1 MKALIWIFV
10 LIVFLPI
17 IYLLY
22 AGLNNSEFMSADFR
36 GITLKWFTSAISDP
50 KFLSALS
57 FTLLKFTVVGM
68 LSCFLG
74 LILGVSYLNSS
85 RLFRAILICSLA
97 TLFVVPP
104 TAYCLNL
111 LSIARSIGLDR
122 GLFLTII
129 GQTTQALPAVA
140 AFLLPTLKNISWNE
154 FEAAVMLGAPG
165 PLALWKF
172 VVKKIGNHLL
182 LAFSIGGYISLDD
195 LVANV
200 YLGGA
205 TGGTSITKLIWES
218 MRSDI
223 NPAVA
228 WYSLILTI
236 IGAII
241 IVQFVRIGSG
251 IAEQHGVSHVRL

>member
-1 MKALIWIFV
+1 MKALIWIFI

-36 GITLKWFTSAISDP
+36 GITFTWLTSAISDP
-50 KFLSALS
+50 KFLSALG
-57 FTLLKFTVVGM
+57 FTLLKFAVVGM

-85 RLFRAILICSLA
+85 WWFRAVIICSLA
-97 TLFVVPP
+97 ILFVVPP

-111 LSIARSIGLDR
+111 LSIARSVGLDR

-129 GQTTQALPAVA
+129 AQTTQALPAVA
-140 AFLLPTLKNISWNE
+140 AFLLPTLKNINWNE
-154 FEAAVMLGAPG
+154 FEAAVLLGAPS
-165 PLALWKF
+165 PLALWRF
-172 VVKKIGNHLL
+172 VVKKIVNHLL

-223 NPAVA
+223 NPAIA
-228 WYSLILTI
+228 WYSLTLTI

-241 IVQFVRIGSG
+241 IVQFARIGSG
-251 IAEQHGVSHVRL
+251 KPKLKAVSHVRP